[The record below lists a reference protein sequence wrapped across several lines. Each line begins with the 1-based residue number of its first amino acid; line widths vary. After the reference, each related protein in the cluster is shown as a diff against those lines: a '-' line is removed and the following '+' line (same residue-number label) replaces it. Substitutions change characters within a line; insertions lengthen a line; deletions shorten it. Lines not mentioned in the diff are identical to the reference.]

1 MSDFLRILDVDG
13 DQLDINH
20 GGQPGEPGRRLLLLT
35 TVSQH
40 RREHATSVALDER
53 MARELV
59 AFAQAWLDA
68 PRLAARDSAE
78 VVASERMV
86 DVTISL
92 LKTTAG
98 EWGARTD
105 YADDESQ
112 ADFNW
117 WSGEGAERD
126 ARGWYAELRGKSLC
140 ECGAEADGDEMIGT
154 EDGEVC
160 PTCAGEL
167 QEEFRVMRFRCPGC
181 GWTGTG
187 ADIID
192 ADTVCHGE
200 PGCPQCETAVDGVV
214 DEPVA
219 AEAP

>member
-13 DQLDINH
+13 DHLDINH
-20 GGQPGEPGRRLLLLT
+20 GGQPGEAGRRLLLLT
-35 TVSQH
+35 TVSRQ
-40 RREHATSVALDER
+40 SVALDER
-53 MARELV
+53 KARELV

-105 YADDESQ
+105 YADDETQ
-112 ADFNW
+112 ADVNW
-117 WSGEGAERD
+117 WIGEGAERD
-126 ARGWYAELRGKSLC
+126 ARGWYAELRGKSIC
-140 ECGAEADGDEMIGT
+140 ECGAEADDDEMTGT

-160 PTCAGEL
+160 PTCAAEL
-167 QEEFRVMRFRCPGC
+167 QEEFKVMRFRCPGC

-192 ADTVCHGE
+192 ADAVCHGE
-200 PGCPQCETAVDGVV
+200 PGCPHCETSVEVV
-214 DEPVA
+214 VVEPA
-219 AEAP
+219 PSGEAG

>member
-1 MSDFLRILDVDG
+1 MPDFLRIVDIDG
-13 DQLDINH
+13 DHIDVC
-20 GGQPGEPGRRLLLLT
+20 PAARPAERLLMFAAVDHGT
-35 TVSQH
+35 REAAAVS
-40 RREHATSVALDER
+40 LDDSQV
-53 MARELV
+53 RELV

-86 DVTISL
+86 DVTVSL

-112 ADFNW
+112 ADVNW
-117 WSGEGAERD
+117 WSGEDAERD

-160 PTCAGEL
+160 PTCAADL
-167 QEEFRVMRFRCPGC
+167 QEEFKVMRFRCPDC

-192 ADTVCHGE
+192 ADAVCHGE
-200 PGCPQCETAVDGVV
+200 PGCPLCRGGGRR
-214 DEPVA
+214 
-219 AEAP
+219 